1 VGVFVEVYQQVA
13 GRLGHP
19 RPGGVGGD
27 PGQVHPAAVEL
38 DDEQDVQPGEP
49 DRLDGEEITR
59 QHPAGLGP

>member
-1 VGVFVEVYQQVA
+1 MGVFGEVHQQVA
-13 GRLGHP
+13 AGLGDPRTGR
-19 RPGGVGGD
+19 VGGD
-27 PGQVHPAAVEL
+27 ACQVHPAVVEL